1 MKSHKNTIYYMV
13 YVMIYNHL
21 KINSVNLLY
30 LIINKINVYIEENN
44 NGDKYLTLGP
54 TDESKEILRKYDKM
68 WSKIKDLIRLITTNS
83 DDYDVKYMKIKFD
96 SNDDLALKKT
106 LELPNMTIVV
116 RSVLHEVNKYYP
128 QVFLNESL
136 YKL

>member
-1 MKSHKNTIYYMV
+1 MV

>member
-1 MKSHKNTIYYMV
+1 MV

-30 LIINKINVYIEENN
+30 LIINKINVYIKENN
-44 NGDKYLTLGP
+44 NEDKHLTLGP

-68 WSKIKDLIRLITTNS
+68 CSKIKDLIRLITTNS

>member
-1 MKSHKNTIYYMV
+1 MV

-83 DDYDVKYMKIKFD
+83 DDYDLKYMKIKFD

>member
-1 MKSHKNTIYYMV
+1 MV

-30 LIINKINVYIEENN
+30 LIINKINVYIKENN

-68 WSKIKDLIRLITTNS
+68 CSKIKDLIRLITTNS